1 MALESLL
8 REGCEE
14 LGRDGLLELCCPRV
28 GFALLVSRSTDGFSL
43 VPAEVESGGAGLC
56 VFLWGFDRDKDEGEL
71 LMFKGVEKF

>member
-28 GFALLVSRSTDGFSL
+28 GFALLVSRSADGFSL
-43 VPAEVESGGAGLC
+43 VPAEVESGGLC
-56 VFLWGFDRDKDEGEL
+56 VLLWGFDRDKDEGEL